1 MKTKTIIAHL
11 ESIDKKNLIVRIITQ
26 SKSFTK
32 THHGFT
38 SASGCLFFIGVDL
51 QFEDFGSN
59 NKNEFAIKSK
69 TIELIFFKNEERQ
82 AKELTKEQQLI
93 VEDFFWN
100 YFIPDLYFVNTE
112 NKNHCVTHP
121 CAN

>member
-112 NKNHCVTHP
+112 NKNHCVTHSF
-121 CAN
+121 AN